1 MDARFKISVPGK
13 DRRCHEIEF
22 GDRFFDIRM
31 ERTGISDTR
40 GAAVADKIESEL
52 IEIFLQPGL
61 VEIIRDHARARC
73 ERRFHRWID
82 PQSAFHRFFREQS
95 CSEHHAWVA
104 RVRATGNGG
113 DQNSAVSNLALPMLK
128 RIGSRVF

>member
-1 MDARFKISVPGK
+1 
-13 DRRCHEIEF
+13 
-22 GDRFFDIRM
+22 M
-31 ERTGISDTR
+31 ERSGISDTR

-61 VEIIRDHARARC
+61 VEIIRDHSRARS
-73 ERRFHRWID
+73 ERRFHCWID

-95 CSEHHAWVA
+95 CGEHHAWVA
-104 RVRATGNGG
+104 RVRATRDRR
-113 DQNSAVSNLALPMLK
+113 DQNSAVSNLALPVLK